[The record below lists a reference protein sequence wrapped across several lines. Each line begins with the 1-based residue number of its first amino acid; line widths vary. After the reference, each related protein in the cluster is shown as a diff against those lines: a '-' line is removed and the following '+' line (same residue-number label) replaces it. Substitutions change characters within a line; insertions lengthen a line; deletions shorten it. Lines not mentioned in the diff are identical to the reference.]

1 MDKRFRLPLNLQLF
15 AEEVEGEG
23 QPPAE
28 KTHTPEEVE
37 ALTDKISELTT
48 AIKRQTL
55 AKLGLKP
62 EEIDYAIEHIDADNE
77 RDILAAISEF
87 GDDLPILVRV
97 KQLQQKETHGVDPN
111 PGNGRRPEPKPRDL
125 GQVGRDMY
133 QSLKSRG
140 RLRGKL

>member
-1 MDKRFRLPLNLQLF
+1 MGKRFRLPLNLQLF
-15 AEEVEGEG
+15 AEEIEGEE

-28 KTHTPEEVE
+28 SDID
-37 ALTDKISELTT
+37 ALTGRIDELTT

-87 GDDLPILVRV
+87 GDDLPVLVRV
-97 KQLQQKETHGVDPN
+97 KQLQQLSVHGADPN
-111 PGNGRRPEPKPRDL
+111 LNNGFRQMPKQIDYAAKAKQTIERLKASGRIRR
-125 GQVGRDMY
+125 
-133 QSLKSRG
+133 
-140 RLRGKL
+140 

>member
-1 MDKRFRLPLNLQLF
+1 MGNRLRLPLNLQLF
-15 AEEVEGEG
+15 AEEIEGEE

-28 KTHTPEEVE
+28 KTYTPEEVS

-87 GDDLPILVRV
+87 GDDLPVLVRV
-97 KQLQQKETHGVDPN
+97 KQLQQSSTRGVDPN
-111 PGNGRRPEPKPRDL
+111 PGNGFRQIPKQIDYTAKARDTIERLKASGRIRR
-125 GQVGRDMY
+125 
-133 QSLKSRG
+133 
-140 RLRGKL
+140 

>member
-1 MDKRFRLPLNLQLF
+1 MGKRFRLPLNLQLF
-15 AEEVEGEG
+15 AEEIEGEE

-28 KTHTPEEVE
+28 KTYTQEEVA
-37 ALTDKISELTT
+37 ALTGKIGELTT

-87 GDDLPILVRV
+87 GDDLPVLVRV
-97 KQLQQKETHGVDPN
+97 KQLQQLSTRAADPN
-111 PGNGRRPEPKPRDL
+111 LNNGFRQMPKQIDFAARAKQTIDRLKASGKIRR
-125 GQVGRDMY
+125 
-133 QSLKSRG
+133 
-140 RLRGKL
+140 

>member
-1 MDKRFRLPLNLQLF
+1 MYKINLQLF
-15 AEEVEGEG
+15 AEEIEGEE

-28 KTHTPEEVE
+28 KAYSQSDID
-37 ALTDKISELTT
+37 ALNGRIDELTT

-87 GDDLPILVRV
+87 GDDLPVLVRV
-97 KQLQQKETHGVDPN
+97 KQLQQSSTRGVDPN
-111 PGNGRRPEPKPRDL
+111 PGNGFRQIPKQIDFAAKAKQTIDRLKASGKIRR
-125 GQVGRDMY
+125 
-133 QSLKSRG
+133 
-140 RLRGKL
+140 